1 MIRDIPKITEI
12 RGSDR
17 TLTFLKSGLFNMFY
31 KVVLLINEICRICKT
46 SYVERSSYILDNGYE
61 TVSDDSHAN
70 LYSDSVLSGSLKN
83 LYLEVLLQPFEA
95 QFD

>member
-1 MIRDIPKITEI
+1 MRYAEFA
-12 RGSDR
+12 RLRMS
-17 TLTFLKSGLFNMFY
+17 N
-31 KVVLLINEICRICKT
+31 VLVTYHI
-46 SYVERSSYILDNGYE
+46 DNGYE